1 MKKNFSFSFNSN
13 FSVNGK
19 RVFSNSA
26 SEKKDLTSQQ
36 EYWLNRFLRDYS
48 GKVFIIILLFIL
60 LMFFVV
66 IMAASS
72 TQGTNTR
79 NVQSSFEYSN

>member
-1 MKKNFSFSFNSN
+1 MKKNFSFN
-13 FSVNGK
+13 FSSNINVNGTK
-19 RVFSNSA
+19 VFSKNVD
-26 SEKKDLTSQQ
+26 ENQKLTSQQ

-79 NVQSSFEYSN
+79 SVQSSFEYSN